1 MDLGQV
7 SSSQHPWDNAFVV
20 CRWGGARTGCRPS
33 SLLQQK
39 INKFMSHPAV
49 AAVSREGATVMMAA
63 QGKVSWTEDRAV
75 AVDDKGGGRSMVA
88 GAFNVG
94 NDRQLRGVGE
104 LAGAKRTTQTQ

>member
-1 MDLGQV
+1 MDLRQV

-20 CRWGGARTGCRPS
+20 CRWGGGSHR
-33 SLLQQK
+33 LQTFLFAAAK

-49 AAVSREGATVMMAA
+49 AAASREGATVMMAA
-63 QGKVSWTEDRAV
+63 QGRVSWTEDRAV

-94 NDRQLRGVGE
+94 NDRRL
-104 LAGAKRTTQTQ
+104 

>member
-1 MDLGQV
+1 MDLRQV

-20 CRWGGARTGCRPS
+20 CRWGGGSHR
-33 SLLQQK
+33 LQTFLFAAAK

-49 AAVSREGATVMMAA
+49 AAASREGATVMMAA
-63 QGKVSWTEDRAV
+63 QGRVSWTEDRAV
-75 AVDDKGGGRSMVA
+75 AVDDKGGRRSMVA

-94 NDRQLRGVGE
+94 NDRRLRGVDK